1 MKVNDELSCD
11 VLFRNLVLL
20 LGGSSPQGPRRRDN
34 RRRGDGHTEENP
46 VKDAF
51 CLRCLCVLAQGSR
64 KGGGNPSLTR
74 MTCNHYTTPD
84 NCALLVISHYF
95 VCLSGIICYMLI
107 APLPSLCEWSSILF
121 H

>member
-1 MKVNDELSCD
+1 MSSVVMYYLETSRCFWEALPPKDPED
-11 VLFRNLVLL
+11 VTIGGAVMGTQKRILLKMLFV
-20 LGGSSPQGPRRRDN
+20 S
-34 RRRGDGHTEENP
+34 
-46 VKDAF
+46 DAF
-51 CLRCLCVLAQGSR
+51 VCLPRGQER
-64 KGGGNPSLTR
+64 GGGNPSLTR

-107 APLPSLCEWSSILF
+107 APLPSLCEWSSILL